1 MNKIH
6 VVSLVFLIVGII
18 FFIMGAMQGNV
29 QGGVFLIFPFVIGSG
44 LYAFLGI
51 LCIML
56 SFLLFIVGFTPRKT
70 IPYEVPSQEKT
81 LEQKPTIKGGG
92 IVLVG
97 PIPVV
102 VGSSWKIAVALI
114 LAAIFLSVLIYFL
127 FYYG

>member
-6 VVSLVFLIVGII
+6 VVSLVFLILGII

-56 SFLLFIVGFTPRKT
+56 SFFLFIVGFTSRKT
-70 IPYEVPSQEKT
+70 FPYEAPSQQET
-81 LEQKPTIKGGG
+81 PEQKPTIKGGG
-92 IVLVG
+92 IVLV
-97 PIPVV
+97 
-102 VGSSWKIAVALI
+102 
-114 LAAIFLSVLIYFL
+114 
-127 FYYG
+127 